1 VFTAI
6 NIFGVKLSAT
16 FELVLTVI
24 AVVELCIFGAVAL
37 PHFEWATFSAD
48 PLPNGWGGA
57 FAAIPFA
64 IWFYLAIEGIA
75 NVAEEAKNPQ
85 RDLPR
90 GFLYAM
96 GTLVILTAITLF
108 GAVGVNGWQSVVYPD
123 PANPGVTS
131 DSPLPLAIA
140 HIISRD
146 SPFFLFLT
154 GIGLIGLVASFHGIL
169 IVASRSIM
177 ELGRV
182 RYAPA
187 ILGTINARTKTPVAA
202 LLANMAV
209 GLIALFTGRTSDI
222 ILIAVFGA
230 LTLYVLSTAAVLRLR
245 KTEPDL
251 VRPYKTPLYPYTP
264 ITALVLSLVAL
275 GAMVW
280 QHPRLAIV
288 YATIVGLAWAAFALF
303 VPRERRTSFE

>member
-1 VFTAI
+1 MENFAHE
-6 NIFGVKLSAT
+6 K
-16 FELVLTVI
+16 
-24 AVVELCIFGAVAL
+24 
-37 PHFEWATFSAD
+37 FSIRA
-48 PLPNGWGGA
+48 GEHRWSGT

-75 NVAEEAKNPQ
+75 NVAEEAKEPQ

-90 GFLYAM
+90 GFLLAM
-96 GTLVILTAITLF
+96 ATLVILTAITLF
-108 GAVGVNGWQSVVYPD
+108 GAVGVAGWQAVVYPD
-123 PANPGVTS
+123 PANPGVAS
-131 DSPLPLAIA
+131 DSPLPLAIG
-140 HIISRD
+140 HIVSRD

-154 GIGLIGLVASFHGIL
+154 GIGLVGLVASFHGIL

-187 ILGTINARTKTPVAA
+187 ILGKVNARTKTPVAA

-209 GLIALFTGRTSDI
+209 GLVALFTGRTSDI

-245 KTEPDL
+245 TTEPDL
-251 VRPYKTPLYPYTP
+251 PRPYKTPLYPYTP
-264 ITALVLSLVAL
+264 IIALVLSLVAL
-275 GAMVW
+275 AAMVW
-280 QHPRLAIV
+280 QHPRLALV
-288 YATIVGLAWAAFALF
+288 YAAIVGVAWLAFALF
-303 VPRERRTSFE
+303 VPADRRTTFE